1 MTAMERKTRKIFI
14 GIVVGFFSA
23 FFLAA
28 IILGVITYFDYQE
41 IYANQQLL
49 LGAQKDYETP
59 NFNDSKYNYIAVP
72 ESTNIKPGQV
82 VEFEVFYKNTGVL
95 SAENLNLGISIPENV
110 TLDETSIKGLSYKI
124 KYGSAIF
131 DIGNVQPESSGSIKI
146 SFIVKSPLDNGVKV
160 TVPVVRLRY
169 AKASP
174 LIGKKENFNYD
185 FSSPE
190 ELVVASAPD
199 FTKSKIFIEGVSEG
213 KINNLSFGGQV
224 SYRINIE
231 NSGNMDAAGVNATFK
246 GLENLVI
253 LQEENSDFKVSGS
266 EVTLDLEK
274 LPAGDS
280 KSYILN
286 ATVNKS
292 TENNTSIM
300 PEMEIAYLDKIE
312 KFSATE
318 SIVRLFPSFEKS
330 SISIAARGGGGNY
343 SGDVV
348 DVTVTVKNTGEIE
361 GNNIIVDLVLSNL
374 FTLEQ
379 GEAAWKVA
387 KLAIGENAT
396 FKASLK
402 IIEGVVKDT
411 YASCSLKIS
420 SDETDAIGT
429 GNSKILV
436 SGEKPF
442 TRNVIPIVALHGIEP
457 GPYGAYELGTAEF
470 DYLCGTLKALGYKTI
485 TLLEMLSYLDSGK
498 KLPEKPVIL
507 TSDDGY
513 YSIYAYA
520 LPILK
525 KYNYRMTVFLATG
538 LIGNTNED
546 RHLNEFDL
554 GKPGIPERPMLIWPE
569 VAAMAKYGI
578 EFQSHTVSHE
588 HLADLSSDEVYFE
601 LAQSKADIEGHL
613 KRPCVFIAWP
623 FDNYSN
629 SMIPLLPKIG
639 YRGALRYGGG
649 IENVSGIN
657 IYAIKRIQ
665 IYSYTRPSDYGALM
679 GLS

>member
-1 MTAMERKTRKIFI
+1 MERKAKKIFI
-14 GIVVGFFSA
+14 GIVAGFFSTL
-23 FFLAA
+23 FLAA
-28 IILGVITYFDYQE
+28 IVLGVVTYFEYKD
-41 IYANQQLL
+41 IYANQQKL

-59 NFNDSKYNYIAVP
+59 NFNDPEYNYIAIPASAGIEPDQAVA
-72 ESTNIKPGQV
+72 
-82 VEFEVFYKNTGVL
+82 FEVFYKNTGVL
-95 SAENLNLGISIPENV
+95 AAENLMLGISIPENL
-110 TLDETSIKGLSYKI
+110 TLDEKSIKDLSYEI

-131 DIGNVQPESSGSIKI
+131 DLGNIQPGGSGSIKI
-146 SFIVKSPLDNGVKV
+146 SYKVKSPLDNDVKV
-160 TVPVVRLRY
+160 SVPVVKLNY
-169 AKASP
+169 VKSSP
-174 LIGKKENFNYD
+174 LIGKKENFNHD
-185 FSSPE
+185 FSSLE
-190 ELVVASAPD
+190 KLVIVSAPD
-199 FTKSKIFIEGVSEG
+199 FANSKIFIEGVSEG
-213 KINNLSFGGQV
+213 KINNLDFGALV
-224 SYRINIE
+224 SYKISIT
-231 NSGNMDAAGVNATFK
+231 NSGNMDASQVK
-246 GLENLVI
+246 IILKSLENLVI
-253 LQEENSDFKVSGS
+253 LQEDNTDFKVSESG
-266 EVTLDLEK
+266 VFLDLEK
-274 LPAGDS
+274 LPSGDS
-280 KSYILN
+280 KSYVLN
-286 ATVNKS
+286 ASVDKG
-292 TENNTSIM
+292 TENNTSIA
-300 PEMEIAYLDKIE
+300 PEMEITCLDKVE
-312 KFSATE
+312 KFAATE

-330 SISIAARGGGGNY
+330 GVSIAARGGGGNY
-343 SGDVV
+343 SGDVM

-361 GNNIIVDLVLSNL
+361 GTNVIVKLVLSNL

-379 GEAAWKVA
+379 GEAAWKIA

-411 YASCSLKIS
+411 YASCFLEIS
-420 SDETDAIGT
+420 SDETEAVQT
-429 GNSKILV
+429 GNAKILV

-442 TRNVIPIVALHGIEP
+442 TRGVIPIVALHGIEP

-485 TLLEMLSYLDSGK
+485 TLLEMLAYLDSGK

-520 LPILK
+520 FPILK

-538 LIGNTNED
+538 LIGNSNED

-578 EFQSHTVSHE
+578 EFQSHTVSH
-588 HLADLSSDEVYFE
+588 HKIGDLSSDEAYFE

-629 SMIPLLPKIG
+629 SLIPLLPQIG
-639 YRGALRYGGG
+639 YRGALRYKGG

-657 IYAIKRIQ
+657 IYAIKRIPFF
-665 IYSYTRPSDYGALM
+665 SYNKPSNYGSMM
-679 GLS
+679 GLF

>member
-28 IILGVITYFDYQE
+28 IILSVITYFDYKE

-59 NFNDSKYNYIAVP
+59 NFNDSQYNYIALP
-72 ESTNIKPGQV
+72 EGESIKPGQEV
-82 VEFEVFYKNTGVL
+82 AFEVFYKNTGVL
-95 SAENLNLGISIPENV
+95 AAENLELGISIPENL
-110 TLDETSIKGLSYKI
+110 TLDETSIKDLSYKI

-131 DIGNVQPESSGSIKI
+131 DLGNLQPGSSGSIKI
-146 SFIVKSPLDNGVKV
+146 KYTVKSPLDNGIKV
-160 TVPVVRLRY
+160 TVPVVRLKY
-169 AKASP
+169 VKASA
-174 LIGKKENFNYD
+174 LIGKKENFNHD
-185 FSSPE
+185 FSSSE

-199 FTKSKIFIEGVSEG
+199 FTKSEIFIEGVNDG
-213 KINNLSFGGQV
+213 KINNLDFGGQV
-224 SYRINIE
+224 SYKINIE
-231 NSGNMDAAGVNATFK
+231 NSGNMDAGKIEVTFK

-253 LQEENSDFKVSGS
+253 LQEENPDFKVSENGVS
-266 EVTLDLEK
+266 MNLEK
-274 LPAGDS
+274 LPAGGS

-286 ATVNKS
+286 AAVNKNA
-292 TENNTSIM
+292 ENNTSIV
-300 PEMEIAYLDKIE
+300 PEMEISCSGKTE

-330 SISIAARGGGGNY
+330 SVSIVARGGGGNY

-348 DVTVTVKNTGEIE
+348 DITVTVKNTGEIE

-379 GEAAWKVA
+379 GEAAWKIA

-420 SDETDAIGT
+420 SDETDAIQT

-485 TLLEMLSYLDSGK
+485 TLLEMLAYLDSGK

-520 LPILK
+520 FPILK

-538 LIGNTNED
+538 LIGNSNED

-578 EFQSHTVSHE
+578 EFQSHSVTHQK
-588 HLADLSSDEVYFE
+588 LGDLSADEEYFE

-629 SMIPLLPKIG
+629 SLIPLLPQIG
-639 YRGALRYGGG
+639 YRGALLYHGG
-649 IENVSGIN
+649 IENVTGIN
-657 IYAIKRIQ
+657 IYAIKRIPFF
-665 IYSYTRPSDYGALM
+665 SYTRPSDYGALM

>member
-1 MTAMERKTRKIFI
+1 
-14 GIVVGFFSA
+14 
-23 FFLAA
+23 
-28 IILGVITYFDYQE
+28 
-41 IYANQQLL
+41 
-49 LGAQKDYETP
+49 
-59 NFNDSKYNYIAVP
+59 
-72 ESTNIKPGQV
+72 
-82 VEFEVFYKNTGVL
+82 
-95 SAENLNLGISIPENV
+95 
-110 TLDETSIKGLSYKI
+110 
-124 KYGSAIF
+124 
-131 DIGNVQPESSGSIKI
+131 
-146 SFIVKSPLDNGVKV
+146 
-160 TVPVVRLRY
+160 
-169 AKASP
+169 
-174 LIGKKENFNYD
+174 
-185 FSSPE
+185 
-190 ELVVASAPD
+190 
-199 FTKSKIFIEGVSEG
+199 
-213 KINNLSFGGQV
+213 
-224 SYRINIE
+224 
-231 NSGNMDAAGVNATFK
+231 
-246 GLENLVI
+246 
-253 LQEENSDFKVSGS
+253 
-266 EVTLDLEK
+266 
-274 LPAGDS
+274 
-280 KSYILN
+280 
-286 ATVNKS
+286 
-292 TENNTSIM
+292 M
-300 PEMEIAYLDKIE
+300 PEMEISYSDKIE

-330 SISIAARGGGGNY
+330 GISIAARGGGGNY

-361 GNNIIVDLVLSNL
+361 GNNIIVELVLSNL

-411 YASCSLKIS
+411 YANCSLKIS
-420 SDETDAIGT
+420 SDETDAIDT
-429 GNSKILV
+429 GNAKILV

-485 TLLEMLSYLDSGK
+485 TLLEMLAYLDSGK
-498 KLPEKPVIL
+498 KLPEKPVII

-520 LPILK
+520 FPILK

-538 LIGNTNED
+538 LIGNSNED

-578 EFQSHTVSHE
+578 EFQSHSVSHE
-588 HLADLSSDEVYFE
+588 HLGDLSSDEVYFE

-623 FDNYSN
+623 FDNYSS
-629 SMIPLLPKIG
+629 SMIPLLPQIG

-657 IYAIKRIQ
+657 IYAIKRIPVLF
-665 IYSYTRPSDYGALM
+665 IYPSI
-679 GLS
+679 

>member
-1 MTAMERKTRKIFI
+1 MTAMEKKARKIFI
-14 GIVVGFFSA
+14 GIITGVFSA
-23 FFLAA
+23 LFLAA
-28 IILGVITYFDYQE
+28 IILGVITYFEYKD

-59 NFNDSKYNYIAVP
+59 NFNDSQYNYIALP
-72 ESTNIKPGQV
+72 ESTSITPGQV
-82 VEFEVFYKNTGVL
+82 LAFEVFYKNTGVL
-95 SAENLNLGISIPENV
+95 SAENLNLGISIPENL
-110 TLDETSIKGLSYKI
+110 TLDEQSIKDLSYKI

-131 DIGNVQPESSGSIKI
+131 DLGNIQPGSSGSIKI
-146 SFIVKSPLDNGVKV
+146 SYKVNSPLDNGIKV
-160 TVPVVRLRY
+160 SVPVVRLKY
-169 AKASP
+169 SKSSP
-174 LIGKKENFNYD
+174 LIGKKENFNRD

-190 ELVVASAPD
+190 KLVVSSAPD
-199 FTKSKIFIEGVSEG
+199 FTKSEIFIEGVSEG
-213 KINNLSFGGQV
+213 KINNLNFGGQV
-224 SYRINIE
+224 SYKIKIE
-231 NSGNMDAAGVNATFK
+231 NSGNMDAEQVKLTFK

-253 LQEENSDFKVSGS
+253 LQEENTDFKVSESGVS
-266 EVTLDLEK
+266 LDLGK
-274 LPAGDS
+274 LPAGGS
-280 KSYILN
+280 KSYVLN
-286 ATVNKS
+286 AAADKNTQ
-292 TENNTSIM
+292 NNTSIV
-300 PEMEIAYLDKIE
+300 PEMEITYLDKVE

-330 SISIAARGGGGNY
+330 SVSIAARGGGGNY
-343 SGDVV
+343 SGDVM

-361 GNNIIVDLVLSNL
+361 GNNIIVNLVLSNL

-379 GEAAWKVA
+379 GEAAWKIA

-411 YASCSLKIS
+411 YASCSLNVS
-420 SDETDAIGT
+420 SDETEAIQT

-436 SGEKPF
+436 SGERPF

-520 LPILK
+520 FPILK

-578 EFQSHTVSHE
+578 EFQSHTVSH
-588 HLADLSSDEVYFE
+588 HKIGDLSSDEAYFE

-629 SMIPLLPKIG
+629 SLIPLLPQIG
-639 YRGALRYGGG
+639 YRGALIYHGG

-657 IYAIKRIQ
+657 IYAIKRIPFF
-665 IYSYTRPSDYGALM
+665 SYTRASDYGALM
-679 GLS
+679 GLF

>member
-1 MTAMERKTRKIFI
+1 MTAMERKTRKIFV
-14 GIVVGFFSA
+14 GIVAGFFSA

-28 IILGVITYFDYQE
+28 IILGVITYFDYKD

-59 NFNDSKYNYIAVP
+59 NFNDPQYNYIALP
-72 ESTNIKPGQV
+72 ENTSIKPGQV
-82 VEFEVFYKNTGVL
+82 TVFEVFYKNAGVL
-95 SAENLNLGISIPENV
+95 PAENLKLGISIPENLA
-110 TLDETSIKGLSYKI
+110 LDEDSIKNFNYKI

-131 DIGNVQPESSGSIKI
+131 DLGNIQPGGSGSIKI
-146 SFIVKSPLDNGVKV
+146 SFKVNSPLDNGTKV
-160 TVPVVRLRY
+160 TVPVVRLNFVKTS
-169 AKASP
+169 A
-174 LIGKKENFNYD
+174 LIGKKENFNHD
-185 FSSPE
+185 FSSSE

-199 FTKSKIFIEGVSEG
+199 FTKSEIFIEGVSKG

-224 SYRINIE
+224 SYRIHIE
-231 NSGNMDAAGVNATFK
+231 NSGNMDASQVKLTFK
-246 GLENLVI
+246 GIENLVI
-253 LQEENSDFKVSGS
+253 LQEENPDFKISESG
-266 EVTLDLEK
+266 VILDLEK

-286 ATVNKS
+286 AAADKNA
-292 TENNTSIM
+292 ENNTNIV
-300 PEMEIAYLDKIE
+300 PEMEIAYSGKIE

-318 SIVRLFPSFEKS
+318 SVVRLFPSFEKS

-379 GEAAWKVA
+379 GETAWKVA

-411 YASCSLKIS
+411 YASCSLKVS
-420 SDETDAIGT
+420 SDETDAIET
-429 GNSKILV
+429 GNAKILV

-498 KLPEKPVIL
+498 KLPEKPVII

-578 EFQSHTVSHE
+578 EFQSHTVSHQ
-588 HLADLSSDEVYFE
+588 HLGDLSSEEAYFE

-629 SMIPLLPKIG
+629 SMIPMLPQIG

-657 IYAIKRIQ
+657 IYAIKRIP
-665 IYSYTRPSDYGALM
+665 IFSYTRPSDYGALM

>member
-28 IILGVITYFDYQE
+28 IILGVITYFDYKE

-59 NFNDSKYNYIAVP
+59 SFNDSQYNYIALP
-72 ESTNIKPGQV
+72 EGTSIKPGQV

-95 SAENLNLGISIPENV
+95 PAENLDLGISIPENL
-110 TLDETSIKGLSYKI
+110 TLDEDFIKDLSYKI

-131 DIGNVQPESSGSIKI
+131 DLGVLQPGSSGSIKI
-146 SFIVKSPLDNGVKV
+146 RYLVKSPLDNGVKV
-160 TVPVVRLRY
+160 TVPVVRLKY
-169 AKASP
+169 VKASA
-174 LIGKKENFNYD
+174 LIGKKENFNHD
-185 FSSPE
+185 FSSSE
-190 ELVVASAPD
+190 KLVVASAPD
-199 FTKSKIFIEGVSEG
+199 FTKSEIFIEGVSDG
-213 KINNLSFGGQV
+213 KINNLDFGGQV
-224 SYRINIE
+224 SYKINIE
-231 NSGNMDAAGVNATFK
+231 NSGNMDASKVEVTFK

-253 LQEENSDFKVSGS
+253 LQEKNPDFKVSESG
-266 EVTLDLEK
+266 VYLNLEK
-274 LPAGDS
+274 LPAGGN

-286 ATVNKS
+286 AAVNKKA
-292 TENNTSIM
+292 ENNTSIV
-300 PEMEIAYLDKIE
+300 PEMEITCSGKTE

-379 GEAAWKVA
+379 GEAAWKIA

-411 YASCSLKIS
+411 YASCSLKVS
-420 SDETDAIGT
+420 SDETEAIQT
-429 GNSKILV
+429 GNSKILI

-457 GPYGAYELGTAEF
+457 APYGAYELGTAEF

-520 LPILK
+520 FPILK
-525 KYNYRMTVFLATG
+525 KYNYRMTVFLVTG
-538 LIGNTNED
+538 LVGNSNED

-578 EFQSHTVSHE
+578 EFQSHSVTHQK
-588 HLADLSSDEVYFE
+588 LGDLSTDEEYFE

-629 SMIPLLPKIG
+629 SLIPLLPQIG
-639 YRGALRYGGG
+639 YRGALLYHGG

-657 IYAIKRIQ
+657 IYAIKRIPFF
-665 IYSYTRPSDYGALM
+665 SYTRPSDYGALM
-679 GLS
+679 GLF

>member
-1 MTAMERKTRKIFI
+1 M
-14 GIVVGFFSA
+14 
-23 FFLAA
+23 
-28 IILGVITYFDYQE
+28 
-41 IYANQQLL
+41 
-49 LGAQKDYETP
+49 
-59 NFNDSKYNYIAVP
+59 
-72 ESTNIKPGQV
+72 
-82 VEFEVFYKNTGVL
+82 
-95 SAENLNLGISIPENV
+95 
-110 TLDETSIKGLSYKI
+110 
-124 KYGSAIF
+124 
-131 DIGNVQPESSGSIKI
+131 
-146 SFIVKSPLDNGVKV
+146 
-160 TVPVVRLRY
+160 
-169 AKASP
+169 
-174 LIGKKENFNYD
+174 
-185 FSSPE
+185 
-190 ELVVASAPD
+190 
-199 FTKSKIFIEGVSEG
+199 
-213 KINNLSFGGQV
+213 
-224 SYRINIE
+224 
-231 NSGNMDAAGVNATFK
+231 
-246 GLENLVI
+246 
-253 LQEENSDFKVSGS
+253 
-266 EVTLDLEK
+266 
-274 LPAGDS
+274 
-280 KSYILN
+280 
-286 ATVNKS
+286 
-292 TENNTSIM
+292 
-300 PEMEIAYLDKIE
+300 E

-379 GEAAWKVA
+379 GEAAWKIA

-420 SDETDAIGT
+420 SDETEAIQT

-485 TLLEMLSYLDSGK
+485 TLLEMLAYLDSGK

-520 LPILK
+520 FPILK

-538 LIGNTNED
+538 LIGNSNDD

-578 EFQSHTVSHE
+578 EFQSHTVSHRKIG
-588 HLADLSSDEVYFE
+588 DLSSDEEYFE

-623 FDNYSN
+623 FDNYS
-629 SMIPLLPKIG
+629 SSLIPLLPQIG
-639 YRGALRYGGG
+639 YRGAL
-649 IENVSGIN
+649 
-657 IYAIKRIQ
+657 
-665 IYSYTRPSDYGALM
+665 
-679 GLS
+679 

>member
-1 MTAMERKTRKIFI
+1 MERKTRKIFI
-14 GIVVGFFSA
+14 GIVVGIFSA

-28 IILGVITYFDYQE
+28 IIIGVITYFDYKE

-59 NFNDSKYNYIAVP
+59 NFDDSQYNYIALP
-72 ESTNIKPGQV
+72 ESTSVKPGQA

-95 SAENLNLGISIPENV
+95 QAENFNLGISIPENL
-110 TLDETSIKGLSYKI
+110 TLDEASIKGLSYKI

-131 DIGNVQPESSGSIKI
+131 DLGNIQPGSSGSIKI
-146 SFIVKSPLDNGVKV
+146 SYIVKNPLDNGVKV
-160 TVPVVRLRY
+160 TVPIVKLKYVKTS
-169 AKASP
+169 A
-174 LIGKKENFNYD
+174 LIGKKENFNHD
-185 FSSPE
+185 FSSSE

-199 FTKSKIFIEGVSEG
+199 FTKSKIFIEGVSDG
-213 KINNLSFGGQV
+213 KINNLNLGGHV
-224 SYRINIE
+224 SYKINIE
-231 NSGNMDAAGVNATFK
+231 NSGNMDANQVEATFK
-246 GLENLVI
+246 GLENLVV
-253 LQEENSDFKVSGS
+253 LQEENSDFKVSESGVS
-266 EVTLDLEK
+266 LDLEK
-274 LPAGDS
+274 LPAGGS
-280 KSYILN
+280 KSYVLN
-286 ATVNKS
+286 AAVNKNA
-292 TENNTSIM
+292 ENNTSIV
-300 PEMEIAYLDKIE
+300 PEMEITCSGKIE

-318 SIVRLFPSFEKS
+318 SIVKLFPSFEKS
-330 SISIAARGGGGNY
+330 SISIAARGSGGNY

-379 GEAAWKVA
+379 GEVAWKIA
-387 KLAIGENAT
+387 KLAIGGNAT

-411 YASCSLKIS
+411 YASCLLKIS
-420 SDETDAIGT
+420 SDETEAIQT

-457 GPYGAYELGTAEF
+457 GPSGAYELGTAEF
-470 DYLCGTLKALGYKTI
+470 DYLCGVLKALGYKTI
-485 TLLEMLSYLDSGK
+485 TLLEMLAYLDSGK

-520 LPILK
+520 FPILK
-525 KYNYRMTVFLATG
+525 KYNFRMTVFLVTG
-538 LIGNTNED
+538 LVGNSNKD

-554 GKPGIPERPMLIWPE
+554 GKPGIPERSMLIWPE
-569 VAAMAKYGI
+569 VVAMAKYGI
-578 EFQSHTVSHE
+578 EFQSHTVTHRKIG
-588 HLADLSSDEVYFE
+588 DLSTDEAYSE

-613 KRPCVFIAWP
+613 NKPCVFIAWP

-629 SMIPLLPKIG
+629 SLIPLLPKIG
-639 YRGALRYGGG
+639 YRGALLYHGG

-657 IYAIKRIQ
+657 IYAIKRIPFF
-665 IYSYTRPSDYGALM
+665 SYTSPSDYGALM

>member
-1 MTAMERKTRKIFI
+1 MTAMERKKKKIFI
-14 GIVVGFFSA
+14 GLIAGFFSA
-23 FFLAA
+23 LFLAV
-28 IILGVITYFDYQE
+28 IILGVITYLDYKD

-49 LGAQKDYETP
+49 LGAQKDYESS
-59 NFNDSKYNYIAVP
+59 NFNDSQYNYIAV
-72 ESTNIKPGQV
+72 SKSGSIKPGQM
-82 VEFEVFYKNTGVL
+82 VEFDIFYKNTGAL
-95 SAENLNLGISIPENV
+95 MAESLMLGISIPENL
-110 TLDETSIKGLSYKI
+110 TLDEKSIKDLDYKI
-124 KYGSAIF
+124 KYGSVIF
-131 DIGNVQPESSGSIKI
+131 NLGNIQPGSSGSIKL
-146 SFIVKSPLDNGVKV
+146 SYKVNSPLDNGIKV
-160 TVPVVRLRY
+160 PIPVVRLKY
-169 AKASP
+169 TKSSP
-174 LIGKKENFNYD
+174 LIGKKENFNHD

-190 ELVVASAPD
+190 SLVIASAPD
-199 FTKSKIFIEGVSEG
+199 FAKSKIFIEGVSEG
-213 KINNLSFGGQV
+213 KINNLDFGDV
-224 SYRINIE
+224 LSYKINIA
-231 NSGNMDAAGVNATFK
+231 NSGNMDASHVRATLK
-246 GLENLVI
+246 NLENLI
-253 LQEENSDFKVSGS
+253 ITQEDNPEFTVSAEG
-266 EVTLDLEK
+266 VFLDLEK
-274 LPAGDS
+274 MPAGNS
-280 KSYILN
+280 KSYVLN
-286 ATVNKS
+286 ASVDKNTK
-292 TENNTSIM
+292 NNTSIV
-300 PEMEIAYLDKIE
+300 PEMEITYLDKVE
-312 KFSATE
+312 KFIATE

-330 SISIAARGGGGNY
+330 GISIAARGGGGNY

-379 GEAAWKVA
+379 GEAAWKIA

-411 YASCSLKIS
+411 YANCSLKIS
-420 SDETDAIGT
+420 SDETETIQTGDA
-429 GNSKILV
+429 KILV

-485 TLLEMLSYLDSGK
+485 TLLELLAYLDSGK

-520 LPILK
+520 FPILK

-538 LIGNTNED
+538 LIGNSNDD

-578 EFQSHTVSHE
+578 EFQSHTVSHQ
-588 HLADLSSDEVYFE
+588 HLGDLSSDEAYFE
-601 LAQSKADIEGHL
+601 IAQSKADIEGHL
-613 KRPCVFIAWP
+613 KSPCVFIAWP
-623 FDNYSN
+623 FDNYS
-629 SMIPLLPKIG
+629 SSLIPLLPQIG

-657 IYAIKRIQ
+657 IYAIKRIPFF
-665 IYSYTRPSDYGALM
+665 SYTSPSDYGALM
-679 GLS
+679 GLF